1 MPKSAASGPHM
12 GNFVGPIWADQMGS
26 MSIWPRAPCPPQ
38 MGSRR
43 MSLLGLVWAP
53 LGQPIMG
60 CQYGPHVGS
69 SDGLDVHLAA
79 GSMSAPNGQPTNEP
93 LGLVWAPLG
102 QPILGCQYGPHVGSP
117 DGLDVHLAA
126 GSMSAPNGQP
136 TNEPLGLSVGP
147 SWAAHYGFPIWAPR
161 GQPRWARCPFD
172 RGLHVRPKWAA
183 DE

>member
-43 MSLLGLVWAP
+43 MSPLGLVWAP

-60 CQYGPHVGS
+60 CQHGPH
-69 SDGLDVHLAA
+69 L
-79 GSMSAPNGQPTNEP
+79 
-93 LGLVWAPLG
+93 
-102 QPILGCQYGPHVGSP
+102 GSP

-126 GSMSAPNGQP
+126 GSMSAPTGQP
-136 TNEPLGLSVGP
+136 TNEPLGLSVSP
-147 SWAAHYGFPIWAPR
+147 TWTAHYGWPVWAPH
-161 GQPRWARCPFD
+161 GLDVNLAM
-172 RGLHVRPKWAA
+172 GLHVSPSGQLSK
-183 DE
+183 